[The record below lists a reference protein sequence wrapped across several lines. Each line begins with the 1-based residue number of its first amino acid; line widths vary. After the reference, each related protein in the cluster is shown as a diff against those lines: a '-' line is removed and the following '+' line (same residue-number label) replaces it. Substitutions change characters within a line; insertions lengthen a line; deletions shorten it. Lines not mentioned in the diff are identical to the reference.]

1 MAERKFRQRIQKIGA
16 AAKVREEV
24 AQQMRE
30 NIILQRP
37 PSVDPV
43 DYETYVTKNKTI
55 LHNDPQRE
63 MLVFPHDDIVNPP
76 PTLAKKLR
84 TLYSTVPK
92 SAEHEATS
100 LLVQECIKSYTDC
113 CKKIKFKYSLYS
125 GGYLSLP
132 SLKNAEPLPHQV
144 FEIDTE
150 ADEKEEEALS
160 KSNVTSITKTGWLYK
175 GPDSGKE
182 NIMSFTRQFK
192 RRYFV
197 LKQQSDFTYILEF
210 YKDERKFEAKGSL
223 FLDVAKEVVKST
235 KKGKYCFEVHVH
247 DRAPYVFAAEKETST
262 PDKMEGKA
270 DNSMH
275 PELQKKFAI
284 DEDIDSSDDEE
295 ICVFPREFGERF
307 MLQLH
312 DFKMKLQVDL
322 SEEKIAN
329 KCCNPEP
336 FFLTFALYD
345 AKEGRKI
352 SEDFHMDPNEPEI
365 RSMIPPEVLHA
376 SDKLHTV
383 EGRDTAPQL
392 NGLKDSWILSPN
404 RQIEKVLQGPML
416 QALEPYSK
424 ADSSKSGS
432 KLISPSQG
440 PAELPI
446 YRHDGTKLS
455 TADII
460 KHLQDF
466 RKPDKQSKL
475 QEIPDPPPDPP
486 ALEIEE
492 FVGDKGSLCDTF
504 DSYINNIY
512 IYPVSLKYEHQKS
525 FAKARNIACCI
536 EIKDS
541 DEDGSLPLKRIY
553 GRPEVGVYTT
563 VASTTVLHHVTS
575 PDFTEEVKI
584 SLPTQ
589 IHDRHHVL
597 FRFYHVSCEGSKSSL
612 RSSSS
617 SGKKKDTIE
626 TPIGYAWLPLL
637 NNGRVI
643 VGEHTIPVAAN
654 LPPGYLSH
662 DVYSQGRGA
671 GGPEIKWVD
680 GGKHLFKVNSF
691 LRSTIYTK
699 EQHLHNFFYHCQRI
713 ENSPVNDLESVNR
726 LKVSQVIL
734 FNSLHAVDVST
745 YIQFLPTILNQL
757 FKLLGKTS
765 CDDVAI
771 NAVKVLIHIVSE
783 VSREDKSQVV
793 KNYVKYMFKPDPVPK
808 GSKQKTVHEELA
820 KNLTSILRPATAD
833 HVVVEK
839 FLTHSWFFFEILI
852 KSMTLYLIDSERIKM
867 PRNERFPGDY
877 QYRIQTLLQTLIP
890 NITQKHKELPRQTK
904 IANHSLAYFVKMAF
918 TLMDRGFVFK
928 EIAAYMEN
936 FGPGDPTTLHEFKF
950 EFLQIVCSHEHFVP
964 LSLPLMRRGM
974 IKTFKDLKCDYTLS
988 EEYREK
994 HYLAGLLLQELKI
1007 ALNEPHDLNNPPAPG
1022 QKTSQ
1027 PRVESHPGTPQTS
1040 HKTVSFE
1047 TPQRDSKVFAMIAGT
1062 DTTNLLSVQ
1071 TSKPQMNGS
1080 INSLANKIAG
1090 IAGKPGIKDK
1100 KTRQECLQIP
1110 YAICNDKEIAAQ
1122 PDSDGD
1128 CWNGHD
1134 RAKYV
1139 AEVQKD
1145 GLISQLNNPE
1155 VVVDPNTSPDIIRQ
1169 QKTQLR
1175 IITSKLNNAFHG
1187 EEVEWIDT
1195 VVSVGYDAYPEGSGV
1210 TQEGS
1215 GDITDDTEGS
1225 WSGSGSGDGS
1235 DGDDER
1241 IYTHNPNRGRGNKT
1255 KIGMR
1260 KKIIVLILW
1269 IQPMKWMVLKMKE
1282 HMAKQD
1288 HQ

>member
-247 DRAPYVFAAEKETST
+247 DRAPYVFAAESETDMTEWIQILNKFLNISYFSKETST
-262 PDKMEGKA
+262 PDKMEGKADNSMHPELQKVSEGKADNSMHPELQKVSEGKADNSMHPELQKVSEGKTDNSMHPELQKVSEGKTDNSMHPELQKVSEGKADNSMHPELQKVSEGKADNSMHPELQKVSEGKADNSMHPELQKVSEGKADNSMHPELQKVSEGKADNSMHPELQKVSEGKTDNSMHPELQKVSEGKADNSMHPELQKVSEGKTDNSMHPELQKVSEGKTDNSMHPELQKVSEGKTDNSMHPELQKVSEGKADNSMHPELQKVSEGKADNSMHPELQKVSEGKADNSMHPELQKVSESKADNSMHPELQKVSEGKTDNSMHPELQKVSEGKADNSMHPELQKVSEGKTDNSMHPELQKVSEGKADNSMHPELQKVSEGKADNSMHPELQKVSEGKADNSMHPELQKVSESKADNSMHPELQKVSESKADNSMHPELQKVSEGKTDNSMHPELQKVSEGKADNSMHPELQKVSEGKTDNSMHPELQKVSEGKA

-404 RQIEKVLQGPML
+404 RQIEKILQGPML

-626 TPIGYAWLPLL
+626 TPLLSENTPYQWLLTYP
-637 NNGRVI
+637 RVI
-643 VGEHTIPVAAN
+643 CHMMSTVKEE
-654 LPPGYLSH
+654 
-662 DVYSQGRGA
+662 A

-726 LKVSQVIL
+726 LKV
-734 FNSLHAVDVST
+734 
-745 YIQFLPTILNQL
+745 
-757 FKLLGKTS
+757 
-765 CDDVAI
+765 
-771 NAVKVLIHIVSE
+771 
-783 VSREDKSQVV
+783 
-793 KNYVKYMFKPDPVPK
+793 
-808 GSKQKTVHEELA
+808 
-820 KNLTSILRPATAD
+820 
-833 HVVVEK
+833 
-839 FLTHSWFFFEILI
+839 
-852 KSMTLYLIDSERIKM
+852 
-867 PRNERFPGDY
+867 
-877 QYRIQTLLQTLIP
+877 
-890 NITQKHKELPRQTK
+890 
-904 IANHSLAYFVKMAF
+904 
-918 TLMDRGFVFK
+918 
-928 EIAAYMEN
+928 
-936 FGPGDPTTLHEFKF
+936 
-950 EFLQIVCSHEHFVP
+950 
-964 LSLPLMRRGM
+964 
-974 IKTFKDLKCDYTLS
+974 
-988 EEYREK
+988 
-994 HYLAGLLLQELKI
+994 
-1007 ALNEPHDLNNPPAPG
+1007 
-1022 QKTSQ
+1022 
-1027 PRVESHPGTPQTS
+1027 
-1040 HKTVSFE
+1040 
-1047 TPQRDSKVFAMIAGT
+1047 
-1062 DTTNLLSVQ
+1062 
-1071 TSKPQMNGS
+1071 
-1080 INSLANKIAG
+1080 
-1090 IAGKPGIKDK
+1090 
-1100 KTRQECLQIP
+1100 
-1110 YAICNDKEIAAQ
+1110 
-1122 PDSDGD
+1122 
-1128 CWNGHD
+1128 
-1134 RAKYV
+1134 
-1139 AEVQKD
+1139 
-1145 GLISQLNNPE
+1145 
-1155 VVVDPNTSPDIIRQ
+1155 
-1169 QKTQLR
+1169 
-1175 IITSKLNNAFHG
+1175 
-1187 EEVEWIDT
+1187 
-1195 VVSVGYDAYPEGSGV
+1195 
-1210 TQEGS
+1210 
-1215 GDITDDTEGS
+1215 
-1225 WSGSGSGDGS
+1225 
-1235 DGDDER
+1235 
-1241 IYTHNPNRGRGNKT
+1241 
-1255 KIGMR
+1255 
-1260 KKIIVLILW
+1260 
-1269 IQPMKWMVLKMKE
+1269 
-1282 HMAKQD
+1282 
-1288 HQ
+1288 